1 MSNLPSIEFEHVSYR
16 LPTGVVVIEDVSL
29 TVERGEILILVGR
42 SGVGKTTILRLINRL
57 LVPSAG
63 EVRVEG
69 RGTTEWDP
77 IVLRRRIGYVLQEV
91 GLFPHMTVGRNIA
104 VVPHLEGW
112 PPERIQAR
120 CIELLDLVG
129 LDPGRFA
136 GRFPHE
142 LSGGQRQRVG
152 VARALAADPPV
163 VLMDEPFG
171 ALDPLTRSELHREFR
186 RIQERVHK
194 TVVMVTHD
202 MGEAFA
208 LATRLGV
215 LAEGRLVALDTPD
228 AIARA
233 GDPRI
238 RMFLDALPPLPVVSH
253 ESH

>member
-1 MSNLPSIEFEHVSYR
+1 MAATIEFEHVHYR
-16 LPTGVVVIEDVSL
+16 SSTGVTILEDVSF
-29 TVERGEILILVGR
+29 TVECGEVVVLVGR
-42 SGVGKTTILRLINRL
+42 SGVGKTTVLRLINRL

-69 RGTTEWDP
+69 RATAEWDP
-77 IVLRRRIGYVLQEV
+77 IALRRRIGYVLQEV
-91 GLFPHMTVGRNIA
+91 GLFPHMTIGRNIG

-112 PPERIQAR
+112 PEDRIRAR
-120 CIELLDLVG
+120 CVELLELVG
-129 LDPGRFA
+129 LDPARFE

-152 VARALAADPPV
+152 FARALAADPPV

-171 ALDPLTRSELHREFR
+171 ALDPLTRSEIHREFH
-186 RIQERVHK
+186 RIQERVRK

-215 LAEGRLVALDTPD
+215 LADGRLIALDSPE

-238 RMFLDALPPLPVVSH
+238 RMFLEALPPLPVIPR

>member
-1 MSNLPSIEFEHVSYR
+1 MAASIEFEHVQYR
-16 LPTGVVVIEDVSL
+16 LTSGVAVLDDVSF
-29 TVERGEILILVGR
+29 TVEPGDVLVLVGR
-42 SGVGKTTILRLINRL
+42 SGVGKTTILRLINHL
-57 LVPSAG
+57 LLPSTG
-63 EVRVEG
+63 EIRVEG
-69 RGTTEWDP
+69 RATTAWDP
-77 IVLRRRIGYVLQEV
+77 IALRRRIGYVLQEV

-112 PPERIQAR
+112 PEARIRAR
-120 CIELLDLVG
+120 CGELLELVG
-129 LDPGRFA
+129 LDPVSYE

-163 VLMDEPFG
+163 LLMDEPFG

-186 RIQERVHK
+186 RIQGQLRK

-202 MGEAFA
+202 MAEAFA

-215 LAEGRLVALDTPD
+215 LDQGRLVALDTPD

-238 RMFLDALPPLPVVSH
+238 RMFLEALPPIPVISREPV
-253 ESH
+253 